1 MIKPGRYKHHKGGI
15 YVVVCIAL
23 DDATKEYV
31 VVYMNEVH
39 GTYYVRSLFEF
50 TQKLG
55 DVPRFQLIE

>member
-15 YVVVCIAL
+15 YVVVCTAL
-23 DDATKEYV
+23 DDTTKDLV
-31 VVYMNEVH
+31 VVYYNEAH
-39 GTYYVRSLFEF
+39 GTYYTRPFTEF